1 MVSQRLWNWP
11 CTLQKMETDIG
22 QYQNESNKI
31 FEISILFGIIRLLCI
46 QHVKTNVKHFDKKDV
61 IATSISKAHFVKAE
75 YASVEMFCMN
85 VGFIFSSLKDSCQ
98 LMTENLQVDGSV
110 HLKKIL
116 RYYGNLYAESILN
129 RLHPAN
135 KQRWMQCFIYVLDEF
150 AVFLYTSLVYDKTEL
165 FGAQRLPTKEL
176 NIQTAFLRWGEKNKT
191 PCSVMEVE
199 IFDLHLEM
207 SN

>member
-1 MVSQRLWNWP
+1 
-11 CTLQKMETDIG
+11 
-22 QYQNESNKI
+22 
-31 FEISILFGIIRLLCI
+31 
-46 QHVKTNVKHFDKKDV
+46 
-61 IATSISKAHFVKAE
+61 
-75 YASVEMFCMN
+75 
-85 VGFIFSSLKDSCQ
+85 
-98 LMTENLQVDGSV
+98 
-110 HLKKIL
+110 
-116 RYYGNLYAESILN
+116 
-129 RLHPAN
+129 
-135 KQRWMQCFIYVLDEF
+135 MQCFIYVLDEF